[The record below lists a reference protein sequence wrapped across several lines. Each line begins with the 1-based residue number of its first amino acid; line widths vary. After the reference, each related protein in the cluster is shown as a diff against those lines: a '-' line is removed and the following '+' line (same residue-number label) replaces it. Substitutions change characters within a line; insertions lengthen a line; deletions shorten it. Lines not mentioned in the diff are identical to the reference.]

1 MKNNIFNASDSDK
14 LEYFDKLLQSD
25 STLQEKFKQYLQ
37 IKKSINISITD
48 DTLEEDIDNI
58 FEVLDGIDL
67 SIYTDS
73 CNSYY
78 HYEFDV
84 SEELLDSLFDEYE
97 KKINI
102 AISMG
107 NYYQSLFIVL
117 AIYKAIQKNPSVD
130 DEYGIIYDYQDL
142 LLDYLANLYVKK
154 FEKLH
159 DTQIDERKKIL
170 TLFIDNIDEKDG
182 HKYFSDLYQY
192 LIDSSEIAEYVIEN
206 INLFYIETQLHIL
219 HLLDD
224 EEHYLYVA
232 KQFYKENYF
241 VARLLLQK
249 LSGLNMYDEYVQIAK
264 ECFEKEP
271 HYFIDI
277 IIKVITPEKSQQ
289 FYIQLLRYA
298 TVFQS
303 SFDDYKKLKKYV
315 NLEELHQ
322 IHQQISKRHN
332 VSYYITILEYEKY
345 HEKILVFA
353 KENLHVDLSNYVKI
367 LIDIYP
373 QEILKIALSKCDLEL
388 KSYDR
393 SRKNYKKICQNLSHI
408 YKKSEIREEV
418 HNYIR
423 TLYNH
428 KPRLPAL
435 QDELKKAKLV

>member
-249 LSGLNMYDEYVQIAK
+249 LSGLNM
-264 ECFEKEP
+264 
-271 HYFIDI
+271 
-277 IIKVITPEKSQQ
+277 
-289 FYIQLLRYA
+289 
-298 TVFQS
+298 
-303 SFDDYKKLKKYV
+303 
-315 NLEELHQ
+315 
-322 IHQQISKRHN
+322 
-332 VSYYITILEYEKY
+332 
-345 HEKILVFA
+345 
-353 KENLHVDLSNYVKI
+353 
-367 LIDIYP
+367 
-373 QEILKIALSKCDLEL
+373 
-388 KSYDR
+388 
-393 SRKNYKKICQNLSHI
+393 
-408 YKKSEIREEV
+408 
-418 HNYIR
+418 
-423 TLYNH
+423 
-428 KPRLPAL
+428 
-435 QDELKKAKLV
+435 